1 MDNALNL
8 RETPQH
14 DNMYMLVGWR
24 QWADAGSLSSGLP
37 KYLAQETN
45 ARKIGTIK
53 PDGFYIF
60 QFPGTHDLARPIVRF
75 ENGYPTELETPHN
88 DIYYSEVDG
97 NGIVYV
103 IGDEPHMDV
112 ERYIGAILNLAQEL
126 GVKRIVG
133 FGGVFAEV
141 PYDKQRTISSTYS
154 LHSLKPEMDKLAVN
168 LSDYHGGAAI
178 GSVMSKRANERNM
191 EYVSFYAFV
200 PTYNL
205 AQFNAL
211 DNMIR
216 LENDFM
222 AWLGVMRRVNVLINT
237 RFDLSE
243 LESKSAQ
250 LVTVLNDKIEELQSI
265 SSSSIREYFD
275 ILSEEFVEDIFDPLD
290 EVWESELK
298 RLLDDD
304 DPAE

>member
-178 GSVMSKRANERNM
+178 GSVLSKRANERNM

>member
-1 MDNALNL
+1 MDNALEL
-8 RETPQH
+8 REKPQH
-14 DNMYMLVGWR
+14 DNMFMLVGWR
-24 QWADAGSLSSGLP
+24 QWADAGSISSGLP

-60 QFPGTHDLARPIVRF
+60 QFPGTHDLARPVVRF
-75 ENGYPTELETPHN
+75 ENGFPVELETPHN

-112 ERYIGAILNLAQEL
+112 ERYVSAILDLASEL
-126 GVKRIVG
+126 KVKRIVG

-141 PYDKQRTISSTYS
+141 PYDKERTVSSAYS
-154 LHSLKPEMDKLAVN
+154 LRSLKEEMDRLSVN
-168 LSDYHGGAAI
+168 MSDYHGGAAI
-178 GSVMSKRANERNM
+178 GSVLCKRAGERDM

-205 AQFNAL
+205 AQFASL
-211 DNMIR
+211 DNTIR

-222 AWLGVMRRVNVLINT
+222 AWLGVMRRVNYFLKT

-243 LESKSAQ
+243 LETKSEQ
-250 LVTVLNDKIEELQSI
+250 LIDVLNEKVEELQGV
-265 SSSSIREYFD
+265 SSSAIRDYFD
-275 ILSEEFVEDIFDPLD
+275 LLSETFTEAVFDPLD
-290 EVWESELK
+290 DVWEDELK
-298 RLLDDD
+298 RLLDDE
-304 DPAE
+304 AEE

>member
-1 MDNALNL
+1 MDNALDL

-14 DNMYMLVGWR
+14 DNMFMLIGWR
-24 QWADAGSLSSGLP
+24 QWADAGSISSGLP

-60 QFPGTHDLARPIVRF
+60 QFPGTHDLARPVVRF
-75 ENGYPTELETPHN
+75 ESGYPVELETPHN

-97 NGIVYV
+97 NGIIYV

-112 ERYIGAILNLAQEL
+112 ERYVSTLLDLATEL
-126 GVKRIVG
+126 KVKRIVG

-141 PYDKQRTISSTYS
+141 PYDKERTVSSAYS
-154 LHSLKPEMDKLAVN
+154 LRSLKQEMEKLAVN

-178 GSVMSKRANERNM
+178 GSVLCKRAGERNM

-205 AQFNAL
+205 AQFASL
-211 DNMIR
+211 DNTIR

-222 AWLGVMRRVNVLINT
+222 AWLGVMRRVNYFLKT
-237 RFDLSE
+237 RFDLAE
-243 LESKSAQ
+243 LESKSQQ
-250 LVTVLNDKIEELQSI
+250 LIDVLNDKVEELQGQ
-265 SSSSIREYFD
+265 SSSAIRDYFD
-275 ILSEEFVEDIFDPLD
+275 LLSETFTEEVFDPLD
-290 EVWESELK
+290 DVWEEELK
-298 RLLDDD
+298 RLLDD
-304 DPAE
+304 ETEE

>member
-1 MDNALNL
+1 MDKAIEL
-8 RETPQH
+8 REKPQN

-24 QWADAGSLSSGLP
+24 QWADAGSISSGLP
-37 KYLAQETN
+37 KYLAQENN

-60 QFPGTHDLARPIVRF
+60 QFPGTHDLARPVVRF
-75 ENGYPTELETPHN
+75 ESGFPVELETPHN

-103 IGDEPHMDV
+103 VGDEPHMDV
-112 ERYIGAILNLAQEL
+112 ERYVGTILDLATEL
-126 GVKRIVG
+126 NVKRIVG

-141 PYDKQRTISSTYS
+141 PFDKERTISSAYS
-154 LHSLKPEMDKLAVN
+154 LRSLKPEMDKLSVN
-168 LSDYHGGAAI
+168 LSDYNGGAAI
-178 GSVMSKRANERNM
+178 GSVLCKRAGERDM

-205 AQFNAL
+205 AQFASL
-211 DNMIR
+211 DNTIR

-222 AWLGVMRRVNVLINT
+222 AWLGVMRRVNHFLQT
-237 RFDLSE
+237 RFDLGE
-243 LESKSAQ
+243 LESKSQQ
-250 LVTVLNDKIEELQSI
+250 LVDVLNKKVDELQDLST
-265 SSSSIREYFD
+265 SAIREYFD
-275 ILSEEFVEDIFDPLD
+275 LLSEGFSEEVFDPLD
-290 EVWESELK
+290 DVWEDELK

-304 DPAE
+304 TD

>member
-1 MDNALNL
+1 MDKAIEL
-8 RETPQH
+8 REKPQN

-24 QWADAGSLSSGLP
+24 QWADAGSISSGLP

-60 QFPGTHDLARPIVRF
+60 QFPGTHDLARPVVRF
-75 ENGYPTELETPHN
+75 ESGFPVELETPHN

-103 IGDEPHMDV
+103 VGDEPHMDV
-112 ERYIGAILNLAQEL
+112 ERYVGAILDLATEL
-126 GVKRIVG
+126 NVKRIVG

-141 PYDKQRTISSTYS
+141 PFDKERTISSAYS
-154 LHSLKPEMDKLAVN
+154 LRSLKPEMDKLSVN
-168 LSDYHGGAAI
+168 LSDYNGGAAI
-178 GSVMSKRANERNM
+178 GSVLCKRAGERDM

-205 AQFNAL
+205 AQFASL
-211 DNMIR
+211 DNTIR

-222 AWLGVMRRVNVLINT
+222 AWLGVMRRVNHFLQT
-237 RFDLSE
+237 RFDLGE
-243 LESKSAQ
+243 LESKSQQ
-250 LVTVLNDKIEELQSI
+250 LVDVLNEKVDELQDLST
-265 SSSSIREYFD
+265 SAIREYFD
-275 ILSEEFVEDIFDPLD
+275 LLSEGFSEEVFDPLD
-290 EVWESELK
+290 DVWEDELK

-304 DPAE
+304 TD

>member
-1 MDNALNL
+1 
-8 RETPQH
+8 
-14 DNMYMLVGWR
+14 MLVGWR

-60 QFPGTHDLARPIVRF
+60 QFPGTHDLARPIVKF
-75 ENGYPTELETPHN
+75 EEGYPVDLETPHN

-97 NGIVYV
+97 NGIVYL

-112 ERYIGAILNLAQEL
+112 ERYISTVLDLADDL
-126 GVKRIVG
+126 GVQRIVG

-141 PYDKQRTISSTYS
+141 PYDKERTISSAYS
-154 LHSLKPEMDKLAVN
+154 LRSLKPELDKLSVN
-168 LSDYHGGAAI
+168 LSNYEGGAAI
-178 GSVMSKRANERNM
+178 GSIMCKRAGERQI

-205 AQFNAL
+205 AQFASLENT
-211 DNMIR
+211 IR
-216 LENDFM
+216 LENDFK
-222 AWLGVMRRVNVLINT
+222 AWHGVMKRVNYFLKT

-243 LESKSAQ
+243 LQMKSQQ
-250 LVTVLNDKIEELQSI
+250 LVDVLDDKVTELQSL
-265 SSSSIREYFD
+265 SSSSIQDYFD
-275 ILSEEFVEDIFDPLD
+275 QLSEDFTEDVFDPLD
-290 EVWESELK
+290 DVWEDELN
-298 RLLDDD
+298 RLLGDD
-304 DPAE
+304 AIE

>member
-1 MDNALNL
+1 MNSALNL
-8 RETPQH
+8 REIPQH
-14 DNMYMLVGWR
+14 ETMYMLIGWR
-24 QWADAGSLSSGLP
+24 QWADAGSISSGLP

-60 QFPGTHDLARPIVRF
+60 QFPGTHDLARPVVRF
-75 ENGYPTELETPHN
+75 EDGYPVTLETPHN

-112 ERYIGAILNLAQEL
+112 ERYIGAILDLAQEL
-126 GVKRIVG
+126 NVKRLVG

-141 PYDKQRTISSTYS
+141 PYDKHRMISSTYS
-154 LHSLKPEMDKLAVN
+154 MRSLKPEIDKLMVN

-178 GSVMSKRANERNM
+178 GSILSKRASERNM
-191 EYVSFYAFV
+191 EYISFYAFV

-205 AQFNAL
+205 GQFTAL
-211 DNMIR
+211 ENTLR

-222 AWLGVMRRVNVLINT
+222 AWLDVMRRVNYFLKT
-237 RFDLSE
+237 RFDLTE
-243 LESKSAQ
+243 LESKTEQ
-250 LVTVLNDKIEELQSI
+250 LIEVLNRKVQELQDL
-265 SSSSIREYFD
+265 SSSDIRDYFEL
-275 ILSEEFVEDIFDPLD
+275 LSEEFEEEIFDPLD
-290 EVWESELK
+290 DVWESELK

-304 DPAE
+304 DSAD